1 MLQKSLTTILFVAGF
16 CATVPAAP
24 WVLWQHG
31 PQTEASLMLLLVSL
45 PFYVWVSGYAYLRA
59 FDATE
64 AATAHLYVWALNYLA
79 ERPKAGDKVWILQLQ
94 PTKIRV
100 RR

>member
-1 MLQKSLTTILFVAGF
+1 MLKQSVSTVLFVAGF

-24 WVLWQHG
+24 WILWQHVS
-31 PQTEASLMLLLVSL
+31 QTEASLLLLMVSL

-59 FDATE
+59 FNATE
-64 AATAHLYVWALNYLA
+64 DATAHLYVWTLNYLA
-79 ERPKAGDKVWILQLQ
+79 DRPKAGDKVWILQPQ
-94 PTKIRV
+94 PVKIRV